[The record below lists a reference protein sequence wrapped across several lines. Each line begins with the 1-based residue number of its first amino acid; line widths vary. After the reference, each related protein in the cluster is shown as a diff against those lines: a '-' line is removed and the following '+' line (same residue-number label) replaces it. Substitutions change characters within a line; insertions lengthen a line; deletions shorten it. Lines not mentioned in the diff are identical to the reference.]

1 MIKDGELLEKCNEVL
16 EKVIN
21 RIKKGF
27 DSEPVTIKHM

>member
-1 MIKDGELLEKCNEVL
+1 MIKDGELLEKYNEVL

-27 DSEPVTIKHM
+27 DSEPVYNKHI